1 MMTALFFLSSQMI
14 FKAISQYSKKCENM
28 VNFLLLL
35 FQKSLIFPLMKKS
48 VRLLKNRWIFF
59 FSFFFFDFW
68 SSLFVSHRLRAGNNN
83 EH

>member
-1 MMTALFFLSSQMI
+1 
-14 FKAISQYSKKCENM
+14 M

-35 FQKSLIFPLMKKS
+35 FQKSLIFPFEEICAALKKT
-48 VRLLKNRWIFF
+48 VGFFF